1 MHIEIHYEGSRKE
14 RDEAA
19 IRDLEVFIEA
29 PHRFELLV
37 NSIRSSR
44 EVGELDGIFNACDMF
59 LGVSGLSLH
68 ALARRENL
76 PLYRA
81 WMAAG
86 PNPQITDEQGY
97 VVEIPEVRQ

>member
-19 IRDLEVFIEA
+19 IRNLEDYIGA

-37 NSIRSSR
+37 NSIRNSR
-44 EVGELDGIFNACDMF
+44 EVGELEMIFNACDMF
-59 LGVSGLSLH
+59 LGVSGLPIH

-76 PLYRA
+76 SLYRA

-86 PNPQITDEQGY
+86 SDPWITDEQGY
-97 VVEIPEVRQ
+97 VVETPEVRQ